1 MNTMRKNLL
10 YRLFS
15 PKESDQ
21 KIDLCGGCHW
31 KAVGRFQ
38 KCTSCRRNTNLK
50 DHYKPMVVND
60 DAPDVL

>member
-21 KIDLCGGCHW
+21 KIDLCVGCYW
-31 KAVGRFQ
+31 RAVQRFQ
-38 KCTSCRRNTNLK
+38 KCSCYRRNQNMK
-50 DHYKPMVVND
+50 DNYFPEVKVD
-60 DAPDVL
+60 GQ